1 MFQFVTTYMDNI
13 EENPKEYNLDKNG
26 DYINCINCES
36 KLKAIE
42 KWDDTCLSCKIEME
56 E

>member
-1 MFQFVTTYMDNI
+1 MNNI

-26 DYINCINCES
+26 DYLKCTNCGY
-36 KLKAIE
+36 KLKPTE
-42 KWDDTCLSCKIEME
+42 KWDDTCLSCKIDME